1 MSEKSHDT
9 YESPLAARN
18 ASREMLR
25 LFSPQHKFSLWRR
38 LWLEL
43 ARAERELGITRITPE
58 ALSQMEAKLDEIDF
72 ARAAD
77 WEKRLRHDVMAH
89 VHTFEEAAPAA
100 KGVIHLGATS
110 QYVVDNADLMI
121 MRDALGLVAVRLANA
136 IDALGTFAEKWKDL
150 PTLGYTHFQ
159 PAQPTTVGKRATL
172 WAQDL
177 VIDLEEIEHRI
188 ATLRF
193 RGVKGTTGTQASFLA
208 LFDGDH
214 SKCDELD
221 RRVTERFGF
230 AESFAVTG
238 QTYPRKVDAQVV
250 SALAGVAASVHR
262 FANDIRLLAGMK
274 QVEEPFEEEQVGSS
288 AMAYKRNPMR
298 CERATGLARF
308 VISLASSP
316 LQTAAEQWF
325 ERTLDDS
332 SNKRL
337 AVPEPFLAID
347 GCLQI
352 LVNVARGLVVYPKTI
367 EAALMAELPFMAT
380 EEILMAAVRGG
391 GDRQDLHEKIRRHS
405 VAAAEIVKNF
415 AQPND
420 LLDRLAKDPAFSA
433 VNLSQVMDPK
443 AFVGRAP
450 EQVTSF
456 IASVVSPIRNRY
468 AREIGQDVQLRV

>member
-1 MSEKSHDT
+1 MTESHDI
-9 YESPLAARN
+9 YQSPLVTRN
-18 ASREMLR
+18 ASPEMLH
-25 LFSPQHKFSLWRR
+25 LFSPRHKFGLWRR

-43 ARAERELGITRITPE
+43 ARCERELGIQRITPA
-58 ALSQMEAKLDEIDF
+58 ALAEMEANLDAIDF
-72 ARAAD
+72 AKAAE

-110 QYVVDNADLMI
+110 QYVVDNADLII
-121 MRDALGLVAVRLANA
+121 MRDALRLVAKRLANA
-136 IDALGTFAEKWKDL
+136 IDALGTFATKWRDL

-177 VIDLEEIEHRI
+177 VIDLEEVEHRI
-188 ATLRF
+188 ATMRF
-193 RGVKGTTGTQASFLA
+193 RGVKGTTGTQASFLT

-214 SKCDELD
+214 SKCDQLD
-221 RRVTERFGF
+221 RMVTERFGF
-230 AESFAVTG
+230 HEAFAVTG
-238 QTYPRKVDAQVV
+238 QTYPRKIDAQVV
-250 SALAGVAASVHR
+250 SSLAGIAASVHH

-274 QVEEPFEEEQVGSS
+274 QVEEPFEDEQVGSS

-337 AVPEPFLAID
+337 TIPEAFLAID

-352 LVNVARGLVVYPKTI
+352 AVNVSRGLVVYPKTI
-367 EAALMAELPFMAT
+367 EAALLAELPFMAS
-380 EEILMAAVRGG
+380 EEILMAAVRAG

-405 VAAAEIVKNF
+405 LEAAKEVKSEGR
-415 AQPND
+415 PND
-420 LLDRLAKDPAFSA
+420 LLQRLGHDPAFA
-433 VNLSQVMDPK
+433 RVNLSEVLDAK
-443 AFVGRAP
+443 KFIGRSP
-450 EQVTSF
+450 EQIDMF
-456 IASVVSPIRNRY
+456 IMNIINPIRHRY
-468 AREIGQDVQLRV
+468 RNDLGQQAELRV